1 MGFTSSAGIG
11 SPDRGV
17 TPAFPLD
24 DGFPSGIIPQP
35 PFINPGYGVGQT
47 VSMFYPDAAKLPYVA
62 DWTFD
67 IQYAPG
73 KNWLLDI
80 AYVGNAGN
88 KLTNSM
94 VNPNQVNPTYL
105 SLGNLLN
112 QPINS
117 PAVAAA
123 GFNMPYPNFVQSFP
137 NTPTLAQA
145 LRPFPQYAGVNLGPN
160 NGPGISGSANTGHST
175 YHALQWKVQKQLSQG
190 LFLLTAF
197 TWSKKITNA
206 DSSWGAGNLAAST
219 SQVRDTYNQ
228 RLEKALGASHI
239 PLRFTGVFIYELPF
253 GPGRKFAHGGGPV
266 VRKILQGWQI

>member
-1 MGFTSSAGIG
+1 
-11 SPDRGV
+11 
-17 TPAFPLD
+17 
-24 DGFPSGIIPQP
+24 
-35 PFINPGYGVGQT
+35 
-47 VSMFYPDAAKLPYVA
+47 MFYPDAAKLPYVA

-88 KLTNSM
+88 KLTDSM

-117 PAVAAA
+117 PAVVAA
-123 GFNMPYPNFVQSFP
+123 GFKLPYPNFVQSFP

-145 LRPFPQYAGVNLGPN
+145 LRPFPQYAGINLGPN

-206 DSSWGAGNLAAST
+206 DSGWGGFNST
-219 SQVRDTYNQ
+219 STRDAFN
-228 RLEKALGASHI
+228 RGLEKAISPSNPPRRLTSA
-239 PLRFTGVFIYELPF
+239 FTYELPF
-253 GPGRKFAHGGGPV
+253 GPRTIASLPV
-266 VRKILQGWQI
+266 QEE